1 MSGENGSSLVDYLNQ
16 KREMLNE
23 MLFLTKSVR
32 FNGTDTDA
40 ENYIALVEKRQEIMD
55 KIHNLD
61 MEADFSPEKIDTLPI
76 GLSKD
81 AGLLW
86 DNIKSLAA
94 QIIELDKEL
103 LEKAEGIVNNLK
115 GNMKI
120 MQEGKS
126 IRNIYSEDM
135 TAYNGYYFDKRK

>member
-1 MSGENGSSLVDYLNQ
+1 MNGENSSSLVAYLEK

-23 MLFLTKSVR
+23 MLFLTKSVK
-32 FNGTDTDA
+32 FNGTDKDP
-40 ENYIALVEKRQEIMD
+40 EKYIELIEKRQELMD
-55 KIHNLD
+55 KIQKLD
-61 MEADFSPEKIDTLPI
+61 TEADFSPGKIDMLPI
-76 GLSKD
+76 GLRKD

-103 LEKAEGIVNNLK
+103 LEKAQYIVNNLK
-115 GNMKI
+115 DNMKT

-126 IRNIYSEDM
+126 IRNIYNEDAA
-135 TAYNGYYFDKRK
+135 AYNGYYFDKRK

>member
-40 ENYIALVEKRQEIMD
+40 ENYIVLVEKRQEIMD

-115 GNMKI
+115 GNMKT

>member
-32 FNGTDTDA
+32 FNGTDTDP

-115 GNMKI
+115 GNMKT

>member
-115 GNMKI
+115 GNMKT